1 MMLLIALMLLS
12 RIAPSLSFHLAPHR
26 EALTCL
32 REQKIDRQSDNN
44 KYGRG
49 IEHISADLNEGDVI
63 AYQDGTWYV
72 DGTEVGNGSA
82 ATVRYMKVDTVQ
94 IVWTHDCEHGL
105 VYGFDVKCD
114 SVIKKGDEFII
125 QEENYVQ
132 CGPEQILCRI
142 PVSSE
147 SNEVLISCVD
157 LNPADEIILS

>member
-1 MMLLIALMLLS
+1 MLVLMLLYA
-12 RIAPSLSFHLAPHR
+12 IVPSLSFLVAPLQGASTR
-26 EALTCL
+26 LYV
-32 REQKIDRQSDNN
+32 QKIDRQSDNN

-72 DGTEVGNGSA
+72 DGTEVGNGSPA
-82 ATVRYMKVDTVQ
+82 IVRYLKVDTVQ

-114 SVIKKGDEFII
+114 SVIKKGGEFII
-125 QEENYVQ
+125 QEDNYVQ

-147 SNEVLISCVD
+147 SNEVVISCVD
-157 LNPADEIILS
+157 FNPADEIILS

>member
-1 MMLLIALMLLS
+1 MFALMLLYA
-12 RIAPSLSFHLAPHR
+12 IVPSLSFLVAPHR
-26 EALTCL
+26 GASTCL
-32 REQKIDRQSDNN
+32 REQKIDRQSDNK

-72 DGTEVGNGSA
+72 DGTEVGDGSPA
-82 ATVRYMKVDTVQ
+82 IIRYMKVDTVQ

-114 SVIKKGDEFII
+114 SVVKKGDEFII
-125 QEENYVQ
+125 QVDNYVQ

-142 PVSSE
+142 PVCSE
-147 SNEVLISCVD
+147 SNEVVFSCVD
-157 LNPADEIILS
+157 FNPADEIILDLH